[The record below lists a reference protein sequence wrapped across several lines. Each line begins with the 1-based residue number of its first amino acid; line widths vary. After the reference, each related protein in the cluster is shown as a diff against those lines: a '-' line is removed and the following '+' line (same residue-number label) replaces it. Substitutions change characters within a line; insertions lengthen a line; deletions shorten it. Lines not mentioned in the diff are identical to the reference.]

1 MEVVGPG
8 GFEAMFGS
16 FFLIAILLSAVFFV
30 GLIAALVSIFQ
41 RTDEQVV
48 GDSRVLWALVVLFV
62 PFGFLAYF
70 LVGRR

>member
-1 MEVVGPG
+1 
-8 GFEAMFGS
+8 MFGS

-30 GLIAALVSIFQ
+30 GLIAALVSMFQ

>member
-1 MEVVGPG
+1 MEDVGPG
-8 GFEAMFGS
+8 GFGDMFGS

>member
-8 GFEAMFGS
+8 GFGAMFGS